1 MGFQLDRVV
10 DFQPAPAADCR
21 LAPAADCRLAPAVDS
36 RRVLGV
42 DCQPDLGAV
51 YRQARGADF
60 QQVPAVA
67 FRPGLL
73 ADLGSQILLVNRI
86 AAALLFAGA
95 SSLRRLFFQVLR
107 GAPIV
112 YEFSHHVFGA
122 SLYRHGNIRAQ
133 SGFIELG
140 AHGGGGFD
148 MLTANTLIRVVEPN
162 KSN

>member
-1 MGFQLDRVV
+1 M
-10 DFQPAPAADCR
+10 
-21 LAPAADCRLAPAVDS
+21 DS

-51 YRQARGADF
+51 YRQARAADF

-95 SSLRRLFFQVLR
+95 SSLRRL
-107 GAPIV
+107 
-112 YEFSHHVFGA
+112 S
-122 SLYRHGNIRAQ
+122 
-133 SGFIELG
+133 
-140 AHGGGGFD
+140 
-148 MLTANTLIRVVEPN
+148 
-162 KSN
+162 K